1 MKYLPIL
8 AAVLLGACGK
18 STPPP
23 PQTPAA
29 KAPSAV
35 TRTSLPGSAPANP
48 GFEQPA
54 TENGIPGWT
63 QTQHAGAQAYSMT
76 VDSEGA
82 YAGHGSFHM
91 KRTQVQEYGTLQQFL
106 NARPYAGKT
115 VELSAMLKS
124 HGVGPQGWKLFVSAG
139 LPGAMAY
146 SKGLTGDSGW
156 TRDSVRLKVP
166 VRASEL
172 TIGVTLLDAG
182 EGWMDDVTLKA
193 VD

>member
-1 MKYLPIL
+1 MKYLTIL
-8 AAVLLGACGK
+8 VAVLLGACGK
-18 STPPP
+18 STPR

-29 KAPSAV
+29 KAPFAV
-35 TRTSLPGSAPANP
+35 TESFLPASAPVNP
-48 GFEQPA
+48 DFEQPA
-54 TENGIPGWT
+54 TESGIPGWT

-82 YAGHGSFHM
+82 YAGRGSFHM

-106 NARPYAGKT
+106 DARPYAGKT

-124 HGVGPQGWKLFVSAG
+124 HGVGAQGWKLFVSAG

-146 SKGLTGDSGW
+146 SKGLNGDSGW

-193 VD
+193 GD